1 MVSKISSKKKKKS
14 IFLGSCRGHDNMA
27 DKRRRRRSP
36 GFIRG
41 NEITQR
47 RRKITLGWPIDMSLD
62 GPSVK
67 ITGRASVNS
76 GLLG

>member
-1 MVSKISSKKKKKS
+1 
-14 IFLGSCRGHDNMA
+14 MA

-47 RRKITLGWPIDMSLD
+47 RRKITLGWPIGMSLD